1 MSYAK
6 PEPFLYHAKVRSV
19 YDADTCRLD
28 IDLGLGVW
36 VHNESV
42 RLFGI
47 NAPEVRGDE
56 KVKGKI
62 SRDVLRSWILD
73 KPVIIKT
80 IATNKGKS
88 KKGKYGR
95 YLAVIWAKNTADEWY
110 NVNERL
116 VAEGLAIYKD
126 Y

>member
-1 MSYAK
+1 MSAIK
-6 PEPFLYHAKVRSV
+6 PEPFLYHAEVCSV
-19 YDADTCRLD
+19 YDGDTCRLD

-47 NAPEVRGDE
+47 NAPEVRGAE
-56 KVKGKI
+56 KVAGKV
-62 SRDVLRSWILD
+62 SRDKLRQWVLNQS
-73 KPVIIKT
+73 VIIKT
-80 IATNKGKS
+80 VSTRKGKS

-95 YLAVIWAKNTADEWY
+95 YLAIIWAQNDSDEWY

-116 VAEGLAIYKD
+116 VSEGLAVFKD